1 MTEQPLRVGLIGAGG
16 NMRERHMPGFRAIP
30 GVEVVTVANRTPESS
45 QAFAE
50 EWNIPRIAENW
61 GAVIDDEQVDAVCI
75 GTWPYMHAPIT
86 IAALEAGKHVLCEAR
101 MALNSVEAHR
111 MLDVARAHP
120 GQVAQIVPAPL
131 TFAFDPTVM
140 EMFAAGE
147 IGEVIAVDAR
157 LAAGSAFP
165 DWNSPLHWRHERAF
179 SGNNIMS
186 MGIWYESLIRWVGP
200 MRTVQAVG
208 QTVVRHRQDARGRRV
223 AMSIP
228 DYIDITGELE
238 QGGQLRM
245 CVTTVAGLTPY
256 PVDILVHGTE
266 GTLRLC
272 QPAGGGMELFLGK
285 RGDQA
290 LKPVPVAPERRDEWR
305 VEQDFVESI
314 RTGAPV
320 RLTDFATGVHYMEWT
335 DAVTQSLRGAGRVSL
350 PLW

>member
-140 EMFAAGE
+140 EMIAAGE

-157 LAAGSAFP
+157 IAAGSAFP
-165 DWNSPLHWRHERAF
+165 DQDSPAHWRHDRTL

-200 MRTVQAVG
+200 ARTVQAVG
-208 QTVVRHRQDARGRRV
+208 QAVVNHRRNAQGRRV
-223 AMSIP
+223 AMTIP
-228 DYIDITGELE
+228 DYVDITGELE

-245 CVTTVAGLTPY
+245 CVTTVAGHAPA
-256 PVDILVHGTE
+256 PVDILVYGTR
-266 GTLRLC
+266 GTLQLY
-272 QPAGGGMELFLGK
+272 QPPGGVMELLAGRK
-285 RGDQA
+285 GEQS
-290 LKPVPVAPERRDEWR
+290 LKPVPIDPAKRGDWR
-305 VEQDFVESI
+305 VEQDFVDAI
-314 RTGAPV
+314 RTGTPV
-320 RLTDFATGVHYMEWT
+320 TLTDFATGVHYMEWT

-350 PLW
+350 PLR